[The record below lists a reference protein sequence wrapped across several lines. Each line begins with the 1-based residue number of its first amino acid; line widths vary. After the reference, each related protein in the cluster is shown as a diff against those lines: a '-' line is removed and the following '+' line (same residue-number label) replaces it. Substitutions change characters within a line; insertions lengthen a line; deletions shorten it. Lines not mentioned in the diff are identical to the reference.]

1 MFFLIENALHYR
13 CFIAYSEQKNH
24 IQENIFENVLFQCYF
39 GFLKDIC
46 TWANIFELSAT
57 DVLLLFLK
65 KSIFRYYLFENAL
78 LHRYFIRFL
87 TVNAKILQWVLQIL
101 STMLCLWMA
110 EYWFTEIKYGF
121 HADKNYRFLEIFL
134 FWQVWILGNAFG
146 CFLKCIWI
154 LENIFVLTCREN
166 IYCQL

>member
-1 MFFLIENALHYR
+1 VFFLIENALHYR

-24 IQENIFENVLFQCYF
+24 IQENIFENVLLQCYF

-87 TVNAKILQWVLQIL
+87 TVNAKILQ
-101 STMLCLWMA
+101 
-110 EYWFTEIKYGF
+110 
-121 HADKNYRFLEIFL
+121 
-134 FWQVWILGNAFG
+134 
-146 CFLKCIWI
+146 
-154 LENIFVLTCREN
+154 
-166 IYCQL
+166 